1 MNSKNIITL
10 GLGLQSPWEI
20 TGQLLDTDKNPHEL
34 RLTIQA
40 QRGTRY
46 PCPICGT
53 LCHAHDFKEMTWR
66 HLNFFQHH
74 CYITAAVPRV
84 RCQEHGVKQIE
95 VPWARKGSKFTLLFE
110 QAVMLLVREMPVLT
124 TANIMEVTDKRLWR
138 IVQHYVKSAMSAI
151 DLSRLKAFALDE
163 TKSRKGHRYIT
174 VFIDLDRTEKP
185 VVFAVA
191 GKGKQTLKAFKGH
204 LVAHGGKAEQVVEV
218 VSDMSGAFISGVK
231 AHFTNSS
238 HTVDWFHVVQLFTKA
253 VDDVRRAEAKELT
266 LPKATRWAT
275 LKNADGPLTDKQ
287 IDALAELMS
296 MDMQTSKAWRIK
308 EMLRWVRK
316 ASSKQGAKWRLTN
329 FVNVALALVA
339 DVDLLKPVG
348 KALKTVAKHRV
359 PILARWASGH
369 SNARIEALNGI
380 FQAAKCRAR
389 GYRNDDTFIS
399 IIYLL
404 AAPIKNLLKS
414 T

>member
-1 MNSKNIITL
+1 MNSKDIITL
-10 GLGLQSPWEI
+10 GLGLQAPWEI

-110 QAVMLLVREMPVLT
+110 QAAMLLVREMPVLT
-124 TANIMEVTDKRLWR
+124 TANTLEVTDKRLWR
-138 IVQHYVKSAMSAI
+138 IVRHYVKSAMNAI
-151 DLSRLKAFALDE
+151 DLSGLKAFALDE

-191 GKGKQTLKAFKGH
+191 GKGKQTLQTFKDH
-204 LVAHGGKAEQVVEV
+204 LIAHGGKAEQVVEV

-253 VDDVRRAEAKELT
+253 VDDVRRTEAKEAN

-296 MDMQTSKAWRIK
+296 MDTQTSKAWRIK

-316 ASSKQGAKWRLTN
+316 ASSLQGAKWRLTS
-329 FVNVALALVA
+329 FINVALALVA
-339 DVDLLKPVG
+339 DVELLKPVG
-348 KALKTVAKHRV
+348 KALKTVA
-359 PILARWASGH
+359 
-369 SNARIEALNGI
+369 
-380 FQAAKCRAR
+380 
-389 GYRNDDTFIS
+389 
-399 IIYLL
+399 
-404 AAPIKNLLKS
+404 
-414 T
+414 

>member
-1 MNSKNIITL
+1 M
-10 GLGLQSPWEI
+10 
-20 TGQLLDTDKNPHEL
+20 
-34 RLTIQA
+34 
-40 QRGTRY
+40 
-46 PCPICGT
+46 
-53 LCHAHDFKEMTWR
+53 
-66 HLNFFQHH
+66 
-74 CYITAAVPRV
+74 
-84 RCQEHGVKQIE
+84 KQIE
-95 VPWARKGSKFTLLFE
+95 APWARKGSSFTLLFE
-110 QAVMLLVREMPVLT
+110 QAAMLLVREMPVLT
-124 TANIMEVTDKRLWR
+124 TANILEMTDKRLWR
-138 IVQHYVKSAMSAI
+138 IVQHYVKSAMNAI
-151 DLSRLKAFALDE
+151 DLSGLRAFALDE

-191 GKGKQTLKAFKGH
+191 GKGKQTLEAFKDY
-204 LVAHGGKAEQVVEV
+204 LIAHDGKAEQVVEV

-253 VDDVRRAEAKELT
+253 VDDVRRAEAKEAS

-275 LKNADGPLTDKQ
+275 LKNADGSLTDKQ

-296 MDMQTSKAWRIK
+296 MDLQTSKAWRIK

-316 ASSKQGAKWRLTN
+316 ASSLQGAKWRLTN
-329 FVNVALALVA
+329 FVNVALTLVA
-339 DVDLLKPVG
+339 NVDLLKPVG
-348 KALKTVAKHRV
+348 KALKTVVKHRQA
-359 PILARWASGH
+359 ILARWASGH

-380 FQAAKCRAR
+380 FQAAQCRAR

-404 AAPIKNLLKS
+404 AAPIQNLLKS

>member
-1 MNSKNIITL
+1 MNSKDIITL
-10 GLGLQSPWEI
+10 GLGLQAPWEI
-20 TGQLLDTDKNPHEL
+20 TGQLLDTNKNPHEL

-46 PCPICGT
+46 PCPVCGE

-84 RCQEHGVKQIE
+84 RCQEHWVKQIE

-110 QAVMLLVREMPVLT
+110 QAAMLLVREMPVLT
-124 TANIMEVTDKRLWR
+124 TANILEMTDKRLWR
-138 IVQHYVKSAMSAI
+138 IVLHYVKAAMNRLE
-151 DLSRLKAFALDE
+151 LSSLKAFSLDE

-191 GKGKQTLKAFKGH
+191 GKGKQTLKAFKDH
-204 LVAHGGKAEQVVEV
+204 LIIHGGKAEQVVEV
-218 VSDMSGAFISGVK
+218 VSDMSGAFIAGVK
-231 AHFTNSS
+231 THFANSA

-253 VDDVRRAEAKELT
+253 IDEVRRAEAKETT
-266 LPKATRWAT
+266 LPQATRWAT
-275 LKNADGPLTDKQ
+275 LKNADGPLTEKQ

-316 ASSKQGAKWRLTN
+316 ATSMRGAQWRLTN
-329 FVNVALALVA
+329 FINVALKLVA
-339 DVDLLKPVG
+339 DIDLLKPVS
-348 KALKTVAKHRV
+348 KAPENGGEAARCFSTVFSALLTKESSDAHNCRM
-359 PILARWASGH
+359 LAPKMVLC
-369 SNARIEALNGI
+369 N
-380 FQAAKCRAR
+380 F
-389 GYRNDDTFIS
+389 
-399 IIYLL
+399 
-404 AAPIKNLLKS
+404 
-414 T
+414 